1 MENLSPNE
9 SPDSII
15 FNDSCFKQLD
25 VTRKWTRFLSVVGFV
40 FLAFMAIFFLVAL
53 TQFFGGGNWFQ
64 VLTIVPLVLM
74 GAVYFFP
81 IYFLSKFSYHS
92 KLALNTF
99 SGESLATAL
108 RYLKLHYAYMGV
120 LVIVVLVFYV
130 FAFVMLTTRS
140 GLNVFD
146 VLNPPSVY

>member
-9 SPDSII
+9 SPGSIN
-15 FNDSCFKQLD
+15 FNDSCFRQLD

-40 FLAFMAIFFLVAL
+40 FLVFMAVFFLVAL

-108 RYLKLHYAYMGV
+108 RYLKLHYVYMGV
-120 LVIVVLVFYV
+120 LLIIVIFGYLV
-130 FAFVMLTTRS
+130 AFVGMMTMS
-140 GLNVFD
+140 GLDVSD
-146 VLNPPSVY
+146 VLKTPSMY